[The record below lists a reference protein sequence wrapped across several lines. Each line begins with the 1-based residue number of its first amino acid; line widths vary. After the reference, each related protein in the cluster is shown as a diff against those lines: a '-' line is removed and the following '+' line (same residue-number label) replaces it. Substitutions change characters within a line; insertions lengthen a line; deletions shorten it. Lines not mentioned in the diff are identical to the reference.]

1 MTMFNLIPRQTRNL
15 EKVFTDMFEFP
26 VFRWEDEQTL
36 TPRVNIKENDDQI
49 AMVFEVPGME
59 KDDIKINIKEG
70 VLTISGQ
77 RKLEQEEKQNGYVRT
92 EFQAGSFKRSF
103 TLPDTVN
110 TEKIAADYKN
120 GLLTVALPKLE
131 EVKPKEIDI
140 QVK

>member
-15 EKVFTDMFEFP
+15 DKVFNDLFEFP
-26 VFRWEDEQTL
+26 VFRWENQQTL
-36 TPRVNIKENDDQI
+36 SPRVNIKENDDQI
-49 AMVFEVPGME
+49 SMVFEVPGME

-70 VLTISGQ
+70 VLTISGE
-77 RKLEQEEKQNGYVRT
+77 RTMEQEEKQNGYVRT

-120 GLLTVALPKLE
+120 GLLTVVVPKLE

>member
-1 MTMFNLIPRQTRNL
+1 MTMFNLIPSRTRNL
-15 EKVFTDMFEFP
+15 DKVFSDMFEFP
-26 VFRWEDEQTL
+26 VFQWENQQTL

-49 AMVFEVPGME
+49 SMVFEVPGME
-59 KDDIKINIKEG
+59 RDDIKINIKEG
-70 VLTISGQ
+70 VLTISGE
-77 RKLEQEEKQNGYVRT
+77 RKLEKEENQNGFVRT
-92 EFQAGSFKRSF
+92 EFHAGSFKRSF

-120 GLLTVALPKLE
+120 GLLTVVLPKLE